1 LISQQFLKRAA
12 AQRRAGALFP
22 LGDGEF
28 LLGAVALRVASWGL
42 MNPGIS
48 DFSADNPPVRA
59 RLAIT
64 PTAQT
69 HQQNRNNKRALISSP
84 GKLT

>member
-1 LISQQFLKRAA
+1 MRYFRSEMVSSFGCRGSESCEL
-12 AQRRAGALFP
+12 
-22 LGDGEF
+22 
-28 LLGAVALRVASWGL
+28 GL

>member
-1 LISQQFLKRAA
+1 
-12 AQRRAGALFP
+12 
-22 LGDGEF
+22 
-28 LLGAVALRVASWGL
+28 